1 MPAFTPSKRLL
12 LWGLAVLAAA
22 PPALAESDARKV
34 RCLRPCQL
42 ALQTGE
48 GTIEIK
54 NPLASGTLHTLAKPG
69 DAFNLEAGKEYVLKL
84 NESKAGFFRFDLRLT
99 PAGQDATWTC
109 RVRTLAVEPFIS
121 GEGGTWFGPAGKVAI
136 NTDRVK
142 PLIELQ

>member
-1 MPAFTPSKRLL
+1 MPSLPPSKRLL

-22 PPALAESDARKV
+22 PPALAESDSRKI
-34 RCLRPCQL
+34 RCAKPCQL
-42 ALQTGE
+42 ALETGE
-48 GTIEIK
+48 GSIDIK
-54 NPLASGTLHTLAKPG
+54 NPLASGTLGTLAKPG
-69 DAFNLEAGKEYVLKL
+69 DTFNLEGGKEYVLKL

-121 GEGGTWFGPAGKVAI
+121 VEGGTWSGPAGKVAI